1 MELLRLN
8 NVVSQALTGDKACD
22 RIAETAL
29 VASVA
34 ESISCL
40 LIAPRLCRKL
50 LSTEGCLDRS
60 GCGLLLQGIVLPDV
74 YAMACEMPPSIRYD
88 ASPIAA
94 ATVGARDGSCGNGLR
109 ACDHT
114 FIARGAGPFLGLLAG
129 CTRSS
134 SGWEP
139 DSLDGSVSLGL
150 DCTSGNVKP
159 RLDASPKV
167 SGSGSGLIT
176 AKK

>member
-1 MELLRLN
+1 MRTDQGVPSLVVEGKAHSMELLRLN

-50 LSTEGCLDRS
+50 LSTKGCLDRS

-94 ATVGARDGSCGNGLR
+94 ATVEPSMTRR
-109 ACDHT
+109 
-114 FIARGAGPFLGLLAG
+114 
-129 CTRSS
+129 CTR
-134 SGWEP
+134 W
-139 DSLDGSVSLGL
+139 LMW
-150 DCTSGNVKP
+150 
-159 RLDASPKV
+159 
-167 SGSGSGLIT
+167 
-176 AKK
+176 